1 LETLSEAIARLEALG
16 FCDSFQPVEARS
28 RAGQV
33 EWRLRALGAERD
45 FSPAALVVE
54 EVVRFEGES
63 DPSEQAI
70 LFALGSPSGDVRG
83 TFVAGYGVLTD
94 PASAEI
100 VRGMSRAH

>member
-1 LETLSEAIARLEALG
+1 M
-16 FCDSFQPVEARS
+16 
-28 RAGQV
+28 
-33 EWRLRALGAERD
+33 RALGPGRVFA
-45 FSPAALVVE
+45 PQALVVE

-70 LFALGSPSGDVRG
+70 LFALRSLSGDVRG

-100 VRGMSRAH
+100 VRGLSRVR